1 MQDHEKKILTLA
13 LIGAAIAIGKVL
25 SSSEPL
31 TLRLFIGRII
41 LGAGVSMIAG
51 AALVQFP
58 DLSPVAINGIGAALG
73 IAGYQGLSAGCASVG
88 INLSRGTAAMTLSEK
103 QQLFTILI
111 AQLILWADGK
121 GYRLTFGEAYRTPE
135 QAAINAKKGSGISN
149 SLHTKRLAVDLN
161 LFINGQY
168 QTDSAA
174 YLPLGEYW
182 ESLGGSWGG
191 RFKSRPDGNHFSLE
205 HEGVR

>member
-1 MQDHEKKILTLA
+1 
-13 LIGAAIAIGKVL
+13 
-25 SSSEPL
+25 
-31 TLRLFIGRII
+31 
-41 LGAGVSMIAG
+41 
-51 AALVQFP
+51 
-58 DLSPVAINGIGAALG
+58 
-73 IAGYQGLSAGCASVG
+73 
-88 INLSRGTAAMTLSEK
+88 MTLSEK
-103 QQLFTILI
+103 QQLFTRLI
-111 AQLILWADGK
+111 AQLILWADEK

-135 QAAINAKKGSGISN
+135 QAALNAKKGSGISN

-168 QTDSAA
+168 QTDSTA

>member
-1 MQDHEKKILTLA
+1 
-13 LIGAAIAIGKVL
+13 
-25 SSSEPL
+25 
-31 TLRLFIGRII
+31 
-41 LGAGVSMIAG
+41 
-51 AALVQFP
+51 
-58 DLSPVAINGIGAALG
+58 
-73 IAGYQGLSAGCASVG
+73 
-88 INLSRGTAAMTLSEK
+88 MTLSEK
-103 QQLFTILI
+103 QQLFTRLI
-111 AQLILWADGK
+111 AQLILWADEK

-135 QAAINAKKGSGISN
+135 QAALNAKKGSGISN

-205 HEGVR
+205 HDGVR